1 MTNEQWLVYLY
12 SVWPDGEFFHFWMS
26 CLCIWGVY
34 LLVLGISYSEPCI
47 TKEERQQKLWVKLGY
62 KKIIVPVII
71 CFMMLISHFVP
82 DKKTFA
88 YIIVT
93 PYVVDTGK
101 SLVESLQ
108 DPSSKAYKINK
119 MIDKGLDKALEALEN
134 TENKIETKVKKVK
147 ND

>member
-1 MTNEQWLVYLY
+1 MTNEQILVYLY
-12 SVWPDGEFFHFWMS
+12 SVWPDGEFFYFWMT

-34 LLVLGISYSEPCI
+34 LFVLGLSYTEPCI
-47 TKEERQQKLWVKLGY
+47 TKEERQQKLWVKLGH

-71 CFMMLISHFVP
+71 CFMLLISHFVP
-82 DKKTFA
+82 DKKTFT
-88 YIIVT
+88 YIIAT

-108 DPSSKAYKINK
+108 DPSSKAYKINQ

-134 TENKIETKVKKVK
+134 TENKIETKIKKDK
-147 ND
+147 